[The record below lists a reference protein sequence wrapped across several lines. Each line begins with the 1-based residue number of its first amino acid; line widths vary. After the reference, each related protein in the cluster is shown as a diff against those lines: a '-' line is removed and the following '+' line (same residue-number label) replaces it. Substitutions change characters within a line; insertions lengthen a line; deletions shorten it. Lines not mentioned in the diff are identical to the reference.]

1 MLVFGDTVADFEN
14 FAETERHYLIPG
26 RAVLTVYVRINCLAA
41 CLKALAD
48 VGKLPKC
55 KRL

>member
-1 MLVFGDTVADFEN
+1 MLVFGDAVADLED
-14 FAETERHYLIPG
+14 FAETERHDLIPDK
-26 RAVLTVYVRINCLAA
+26 AIFTVYVRIDCLAA
-41 CLKALAD
+41 CNEALAD

>member
-26 RAVLTVYVRINCLAA
+26 RAVFTVYVRINCLAA